1 MAAINLHAVSL
12 GSGAGSGVNLEIG
25 DREFVVVTGPPG
37 CGSSG
42 LLRAIAG
49 LDESLAGEIQI
60 DGRPVNAV
68 PPKDRGV
75 ALVSREFV
83 PYPNLSVRENMQL
96 CLKLRRFG
104 APETEKRIREVTE
117 LLGLGNSLDARGDS
131 LAPEQRQF
139 LALARAMVQQ
149 PKVYLF
155 DEPFA
160 GLPASSR
167 ARGRAEIVKLKQRA
181 SATIVYAT
189 SDPAEALALG
199 DRVVLLDG
207 GEIKQDG
214 SVRQLFDEPANISV
228 AQFFGD
234 PPMNLIHGTIKQDR
248 TAFLFSEANDGTIV
262 VTLDASIFPGIE
274 KLAGQSI
281 VLGIRPSGVELAE
294 SGGSGR
300 DWERRFRGLIERVER
315 RGAET
320 DLYLQTGSHELVSRS
335 RLWVDDGEGGRRAE
349 FVVDLEKALFFD
361 PASGRRVTLEA

>member
-1 MAAINLHAVSL
+1 MAAINLQGVSL
-12 GSGAGSGVNLEIG
+12 GSDPGSGVNLAIG

-49 LDESLAGEIQI
+49 LDVNLPGEIQI

-68 PPKDRGV
+68 PPKERGV
-75 ALVSREFV
+75 ALVSRDFV
-83 PYPNLSVRENMQL
+83 AYPNLSVRENMQL

-104 APETEKRIREVTE
+104 APEIEKRIREVTE
-117 LLGLGNSLDARGDS
+117 LLGLGSFLDARGDR

-160 GLPASSR
+160 GLPASGQ

-207 GEIKQDG
+207 GDIKQDG
-214 SVRQLFDEPANISV
+214 SVRQMFDEPANISV
-228 AQFFGD
+228 ARFFGD

-248 TAFLFSEANDGTIV
+248 GLLLFAEANDGTIAV
-262 VTLDASIFPGIE
+262 ALDASRFPGVE
-274 KLAGQSI
+274 KLAGQQI
-281 VLGIRPSGVELAE
+281 VLGIRPSSVELAQ

-300 DWERRFRGLIERVER
+300 DRERTFRGLIERVEP

-320 DLYLQTGSHELVSRS
+320 DLYLQTGGHELISRS
-335 RLWVDDGEGGRRAE
+335 RLWIEDGDGGRRAE
-349 FVVDLEKALFFD
+349 FVIDLEKVLLFD
-361 PASGRRVTLEA
+361 PVSGRRVAAGS

>member
-1 MAAINLHAVSL
+1 MAAINLHGVSL
-12 GSGAGSGVNLEIG
+12 GSGAGSGVNLVIG

-37 CGSSG
+37 CGSSR
-42 LLRAIAG
+42 LVRAIAG
-49 LDESLAGEIQI
+49 LDESGAGEIQI

-68 PPKDRGV
+68 APKDRGV

-83 PYPNLSVRENMQL
+83 PYPKLSVRENMEL

-117 LLGLGNSLDARGDS
+117 LLGLGSFLDARGDS

-160 GLPASSR
+160 GLPASGQ

-214 SVRQLFDEPANISV
+214 SVRQLFDEPANIPV
-228 AQFFGD
+228 ARFFGD

-248 TAFLFSEANDGTIV
+248 AGFLFSEANDGTIA
-262 VTLDASIFPGIE
+262 VTLDAPGIE
-274 KLAGQSI
+274 KLAGQPI

-300 DWERRFRGLIERVER
+300 NRERTFRALIERVEP

-335 RLWVDDGEGGRRAE
+335 KLWVDDGEGGRRAE
-349 FVVDLEKALFFD
+349 FVIDVEKAFLFD
-361 PASGRRVTLEA
+361 PISGRRVTLEP